1 MMFLLKGILIGLILG
16 VPAGA
21 VGALCVQRSL
31 LYGAKSGLVTGL
43 GSSAADCF
51 YAAVGAFGITLVSD
65 FLTKYQT
72 IIYLIGGLLI
82 LAMGISILLK
92 KWGSST
98 ETEKRMSYPTMFMSS
113 LGVGITNPTALITF
127 LFAFSYFGIDG
138 KQGVFNG
145 AALVL
150 GVFFGTLAWWIILSS
165 VTEMIKKKHGN
176 KGFDRLN
183 KVFGSVMI
191 CFSLI
196 VFAKTIYER

>member
-1 MMFLLKGILIGLILG
+1 MFLLKGILIGLIFG

-51 YAAVGAFGITLVSD
+51 YAVVGAFGITLISD

-72 IIYLIGGLLI
+72 VINLIGGLLI

-98 ETEKRMSYPTMFMSS
+98 EIEKRMSYTTMFMSS
-113 LGVGITNPTALITF
+113 FGVGITNPAAVNTF

-150 GVFFGTLAWWIILSS
+150 GVLFGTLAWWIILSS
-165 VTEMIKKKHGN
+165 ITEMIKKKQGD
-176 KGFDRLN
+176 KGFNSLN
-183 KVFGSVMI
+183 KIFGVIMI
-191 CFSLI
+191 CFSVI
-196 VFAKTIYER
+196 IFARTIF

>member
-1 MMFLLKGILIGLILG
+1 MMFLLKGILIGLIFG

-51 YAAVGAFGITLVSD
+51 YAAIGTFGITLISD
-65 FLTKYQT
+65 FLMKYQT
-72 IIYLIGGLLI
+72 VINLIGGLLI
-82 LAMGISILLK
+82 LAMGISILMK
-92 KWGSST
+92 
-98 ETEKRMSYPTMFMSS
+98 KRMSSMEAENRLSYPTMFMSS
-113 LGVGITNPTALITF
+113 LGVGITNPAAVITF

-138 KQGVFNG
+138 KQVFFNG

-165 VTEMIKKKHGN
+165 ITEMIKKKQGE
-176 KGFDRLN
+176 KGFNRLN
-183 KVFGSVMI
+183 KIFGVIMI

-196 VFAKTIYER
+196 IFARTIFER

>member
-1 MMFLLKGILIGLILG
+1 MMFLLKGILIGLIFG

-51 YAAVGAFGITLVSD
+51 YAAIGAFGITLVSD

-72 IIYLIGGLLI
+72 VINLIGGLLI

-98 ETEKRMSYPTMFMSS
+98 ETEKRMNYTTMFMSS
-113 LGVGITNPTALITF
+113 FGVGITNPAAVITF

-150 GVFFGTLAWWIILSS
+150 GVLFGALAWWIILSS
-165 VTEMIKKKHGN
+165 ITEMIKKKQED
-176 KGFDRLN
+176 KGCNRLN
-183 KVFGSVMI
+183 KIFGVIMI
-191 CFSLI
+191 CFSVI
-196 VFAKTIYER
+196 VFARTIFER

>member
-1 MMFLLKGILIGLILG
+1 MFLLKGILIGLIFG

-51 YAAVGAFGITLVSD
+51 YAAVGAFGITLISD

-72 IIYLIGGLLI
+72 VINLVGGLLI

-92 KWGSST
+92 KQVSST
-98 ETEKRMSYPTMFMSS
+98 ETENRMSYPAMFISS
-113 LGVGITNPTALITF
+113 LGVGITNPAAVITF

-150 GVFFGTLAWWIILSS
+150 GVLLGTLAWWITLSS
-165 VTEMIKKKHGN
+165 IAGVIKKKHGD

-183 KVFGSVMI
+183 KIFGVIMIGFSV
-191 CFSLI
+191 I
-196 VFAKTIYER
+196 VFAKMIFER

>member
-1 MMFLLKGILIGLILG
+1 MMFLLKGILIGLIFG

-51 YAAVGAFGITLVSD
+51 YAAIGAFGITLVSD

-72 IIYLIGGLLI
+72 VINLIGGLLI

-98 ETEKRMSYPTMFMSS
+98 EIEKRMSYTTMFMSS
-113 LGVGITNPTALITF
+113 FGVGITNPAAVITF

-150 GVFFGTLAWWIILSS
+150 GVLFGTLAWWIILSS
-165 VTEMIKKKHGN
+165 ITEMIKKKQGD
-176 KGFDRLN
+176 KGFNSLN
-183 KVFGSVMI
+183 KIFGVIMI
-191 CFSLI
+191 CFSVI
-196 VFAKTIYER
+196 IFARTIF